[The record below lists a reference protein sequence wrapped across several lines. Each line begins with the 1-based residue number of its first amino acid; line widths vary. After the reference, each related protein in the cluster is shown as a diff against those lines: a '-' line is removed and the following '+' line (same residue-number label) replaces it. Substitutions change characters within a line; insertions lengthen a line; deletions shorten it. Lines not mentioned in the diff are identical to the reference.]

1 MMTSKLTGSKNIMQ
15 YFLINLSNPTLQAAK
30 KKNELNQVSS
40 LREQVTTYYS
50 VNKTNLRIII
60 HKC

>member
-30 KKNELNQVSS
+30 KKKKKNMN
-40 LREQVTTYYS
+40 
-50 VNKTNLRIII
+50 
-60 HKC
+60 